1 MPMAP
6 AIMVCTSR
14 RWPGTSMT
22 LTSIPSSIRHGANP
36 SSMVMPR
43 RFSSGSRSVS
53 TPVSA
58 RTSDVLPWSTWPAV
72 PRTKRRTGGP

>member
-6 AIMVCTSR
+6 AIMVWTRR

-22 LTSIPSSIRHGANP
+22 LTSTPGSRCQGAKP

-43 RFSSGSRSVS
+43 FFSSGRRSVS
-53 TPVSA
+53 MPVRA
-58 RTSDVLPWSTWPAV
+58 RTSEVLPWST
-72 PRTKRRTGGP
+72 